1 MKKEEIRQAAEADLE
16 TFIRLVHPNR
26 VLGAIHSEILSWWTR
41 ADAKSHQLL
50 LLPRDH
56 QKSALVAYRVAW
68 AITRNPAIRIL
79 YISATSN
86 LAIKQ
91 LKFIK
96 DILTSDIYRRYWPEM
111 VNLEEAKREKWTE
124 TEISVDHPLRKA
136 ENVRDPTIFTAGL
149 TTTITGLHADVQV
162 LDDVVVKEN
171 AYTEEGRSKVAEQY
185 SLLASV
191 GSGEFQQWVV
201 GTRYHPQDLYSTL
214 QERLYEVFN
223 DEGEVV
229 DNVPLYEIF
238 GGEDEGRRQVE
249 NRGDGTGEFL
259 WPRQRRLDGKWFGF
273 DRSILAIKKAQYL
286 DRLQFYA
293 QYYNN
298 PNDPEGPGIKA
309 TDFQYFDRG
318 FLKREGGHWYFKD
331 VRLNTF
337 AGIDFAFTL
346 GQRSDY
352 TALVVIGIDG
362 QQNIYVLDIDR
373 FKTDSIKEYFDHI
386 LRLHQK
392 WGFLRL
398 RAEVTSAQEV
408 IVKDLKNNYIRP
420 HGLALSVED
429 FRPSKNEGT
438 KTERVNAILR
448 PRYENKQIWHY
459 QGGNCQALE
468 EELVV
473 ENPPHDDVKDCL
485 ATVIDTA
492 VAPSYRRLIAPI
504 KQLMAF
510 HPRFGGVQ

>member
-1 MKKEEIRQAAEADLE
+1 MDKKEQIRLAAEHDLE

-41 ADAKSHQLL
+41 EDAKSHQLL

-68 AITRNPAIRIL
+68 AVVRNPAIRIL

-96 DILTSDIYRRYWPEM
+96 DILTSDTVRRYWPEL
-111 VNLEEAKREKWTE
+111 VNIEEAKREKWTE

-149 TTTITGLHADVQV
+149 TTTITGLHCDVQV

-171 AYTEEGRSKVAEQY
+171 AYTDEGRTKVSEQY

-191 GSGEFQQWVV
+191 GSGEFDQWVV
-201 GTRYHPQDLYSTL
+201 GTRYHPQDLYTTL
-214 QERLYEVFN
+214 QERAYDIFN
-223 DEGEVV
+223 DAGEIIAQE
-229 DNVPLYEIF
+229 PLYEIF
-238 GGEDEGRRQVE
+238 GGEDEAKRQVE
-249 NRGDGTGEFL
+249 DRGDGTGEFL

-273 DRSILAIKKAQYL
+273 DRTILSRKKAQYL

-298 PNDPEGPGIKA
+298 PNDPDGPGVKVS
-309 TDFQYFDRG
+309 DFQYYDKS
-318 FLKREGGHWYFKD
+318 FLRRDGGAWYFKD
-331 VRLNTF
+331 NKLNVF
-337 AGIDFAFTL
+337 AAIDFAFTL
-346 GQRSDY
+346 NKRSDY
-352 TALVVIGIDG
+352 TAIVVIGIDYN
-362 QQNIYVLDIDR
+362 QNIYVLDIDR
-373 FKTDSIKEYFDHI
+373 FKSDSIKEYFDHI
-386 LRLHQK
+386 LRLHQR
-392 WGFLRL
+392 WGFLKL
-398 RAEVTSAQEV
+398 RAEITSAQEV
-408 IVKDLKNNYIRP
+408 IVKDLKNNYIRK
-420 HGLALSVED
+420 HGLSLSVD
-429 FRPSKNEGT
+429 DYRPTRNEGT
-438 KTERVNAILR
+438 KAERVAAVLR

-459 QGGNCQALE
+459 HGGNCQALE

-485 ATVIDTA
+485 ASVIDVA
-492 VAPSYRRLIAPI
+492 VAPSFRRLMAPI
-504 KQLMAF
+504 RTMMSY
-510 HPRFGGVQ
+510 HPRFGGV